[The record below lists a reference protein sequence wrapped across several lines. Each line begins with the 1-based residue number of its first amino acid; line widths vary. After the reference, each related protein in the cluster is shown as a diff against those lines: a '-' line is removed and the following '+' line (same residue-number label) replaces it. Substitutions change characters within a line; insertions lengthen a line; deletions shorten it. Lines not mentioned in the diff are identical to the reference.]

1 MSIFSPH
8 IPFTELTELAE
19 DTSKTSPEAVEHLAT
34 CSECSNQLQSVKQ
47 TIALMRTDTAE
58 DAPAELVQFAKRIF
72 REQVVPRGP
81 SVLKLLVAALTF
93 DSLTTAPAF
102 GLRSQTTAG
111 RQLIYSAE
119 TADIDLRVSA
129 ENDQWQIAGQVLGVD
144 CTSGDV
150 DLEGDGFS
158 ASAPL
163 NELCEFSFGSV
174 PAGAY
179 KVLIHLPHVLIET
192 PRLELG

>member
-19 DTSKTSPEAVEHLAT
+19 EPSKTSPEALAHLAS
-34 CSECSNQLQSVKQ
+34 CSECSGQLQSLRQ
-47 TIALMRTDTAE
+47 TLGLMRSDTAE
-58 DAPAELVQFAKRIF
+58 DTPAELVQYAKKLF
-72 REQVVPRGP
+72 REKLVPRGP
-81 SVLKLLVAALTF
+81 SLLKIVIAALTF

-102 GLRSQTTAG
+102 GLRSQSSTG

-119 TADIDLRVSA
+119 TADIDLRVST
-129 ENDQWQIAGQVLGVD
+129 ENDAWEIAGQVLGVD

-150 DLEGDGFS
+150 DLEGDDFA
-158 ASAPL
+158 ASAKL
-163 NELCEFSFGSV
+163 NELCEFCFGAV

-179 KVLIHLPHVLIET
+179 KVSIRLPDVLIKT

>member
-8 IPFTELTELAE
+8 IPFTELAELAE
-19 DTSKTSPEAVEHLAT
+19 DASKTSPGTTAHLAT
-34 CSECSNQLQSVKQ
+34 CSECSNQLQSIRQ
-47 TIALMRTDTAE
+47 TIGLMRSDTAE
-58 DAPAELVQFAKRIF
+58 DAPAALVHYAKKLF
-72 REQVVPRGP
+72 RERVVTRGP
-81 SVLKLLVAALTF
+81 SLLHVIVAALTF
-93 DSLTTAPAF
+93 DSLTNAPAF

-119 TADIDLRVSA
+119 AADIDLRVSP

-150 DLEGDGFS
+150 DLKGDDFS
-158 ASAPL
+158 ASAKL
-163 NELCEFSFGSV
+163 NELCEFSFGAV

-179 KVLIHLPHVLIET
+179 KFSIHLPDALIEI
-192 PRLELG
+192 PPLELG

>member
-1 MSIFSPH
+1 
-8 IPFTELTELAE
+8 
-19 DTSKTSPEAVEHLAT
+19 
-34 CSECSNQLQSVKQ
+34 
-47 TIALMRTDTAE
+47 MRSDIAE
-58 DAPAELVQFAKRIF
+58 DAPAELVQYARKIF

-81 SVLKLLVAALTF
+81 SLLKIVIAALTF

-102 GLRSQTTAG
+102 GLRSQSSTG
-111 RQLIYSAE
+111 RQLIYSAD
-119 TADIDLRVSA
+119 TADIDLRVST
-129 ENDQWQIAGQVLGVD
+129 ENDRWQIAGQVLGVD

-150 DLEGDGFS
+150 DLEGEGFA
-158 ASAPL
+158 ASAKL

-179 KVLIHLPHVLIET
+179 KVSIRLPDVLIET

>member
-19 DTSKTSPEAVEHLAT
+19 EQSTTSPETLAHLAS
-34 CSECSNQLQSVKQ
+34 CSECSGQLESIRQ
-47 TIALMRTDTAE
+47 TIGLMRSDTAK
-58 DAPAELVQFAKRIF
+58 DAPAELVQYARKIF

-81 SVLKLLVAALTF
+81 SLLKIVIAALTF
-93 DSLTTAPAF
+93 VCLTTAPAF
-102 GLRSQTTAG
+102 GLRSQSSTG
-111 RQLIYSAE
+111 RQLIYSAD
-119 TADIDLRVSA
+119 TADIDLRVST
-129 ENDQWQIAGQVLGVD
+129 ENDRWQIAGQVLGVD

-150 DLEGDGFS
+150 DLEGEGFA
-158 ASAPL
+158 ASAKL

-179 KVLIHLPHVLIET
+179 KVSIRLPDVLIET

>member
-8 IPFTELTELAE
+8 IPFTELTELADE
-19 DTSKTSPEAVEHLAT
+19 QSKTSPEALAHLAS
-34 CSECSNQLQSVKQ
+34 CSECSGQLQSLRQ
-47 TIALMRTDTAE
+47 TISLMRSDPAE
-58 DAPAELVQFAKRIF
+58 DAPAELLQSAKRLF
-72 REQVVPRGP
+72 RQKVVPRGP
-81 SVLKLLVAALTF
+81 SLLKIVIAALTF

-102 GLRSQTTAG
+102 GLRSQPTTG

-119 TADIDLRVSA
+119 TADIDLRVST
-129 ENDQWQIAGQVLGVD
+129 ENDHWQIAGQVLGVD

-150 DLEGDGFS
+150 DLKGDDFT
-158 ASAPL
+158 ASTKL
-163 NELCEFSFGSV
+163 NELCEFSFGAV

-179 KVLIHLPHVLIET
+179 KVSIRLPDVLIET

>member
-19 DTSKTSPEAVEHLAT
+19 ATPTSPEALAHLAT
-34 CSECSNQLQSVKQ
+34 CSECSSQLQSIKQ
-47 TIALMRTDTAE
+47 MIGLMTSDTVE
-58 DAPAELVQFAKRIF
+58 DAPAELVQHAKRIF
-72 REQVVPRGP
+72 REKVVPRGP
-81 SVLKLLVAALTF
+81 SFLKLLVAALTF
-93 DSLTTAPAF
+93 DSLTNAPAF
-102 GLRSQTTAG
+102 GLRSQATTG

-119 TADIDLRVSA
+119 AADIDLRVA
-129 ENDQWQIAGQVLGVD
+129 PDNEQWQIAGQVLGVD

-150 DLEGDGFS
+150 DLAGDEFS
-158 ASAPL
+158 TSAKL

-179 KVLIHLPHVLIET
+179 KISIRLPDVLIET
-192 PRLELG
+192 PQIEVG